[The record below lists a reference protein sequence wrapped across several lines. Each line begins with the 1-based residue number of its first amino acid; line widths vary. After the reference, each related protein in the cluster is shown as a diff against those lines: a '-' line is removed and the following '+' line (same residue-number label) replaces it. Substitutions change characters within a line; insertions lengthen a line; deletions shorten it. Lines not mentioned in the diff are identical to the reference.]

1 MDNSNNKT
9 KRIKE
14 IDFIKGVLILLVYL
28 DHSVLYYP
36 LDFRAEYLGCK
47 IISNF
52 TSSFFMQCF
61 FIVSGFLFYSNNK
74 SYFLVLKDKIKR
86 LAVPYIF
93 ICGISLC
100 VKFANPSL
108 AYVSKSS
115 LSDYLYYYLFD
126 GGDRWFVYALF
137 GIFLFVAP
145 VKRFIVQSTF
155 SIIATILLVYTILDT
170 NVLSSLPA
178 IPLFLD
184 YGRYFLLGFLV
195 KKYYSSIR
203 SFLRT
208 NWINFSLLFLI
219 FNVILSNLYKDRFFS
234 LVLPIIGSV
243 SLLAIC
249 IKYCDT
255 QCNQYFT
262 SCVNRVGRYSLQ
274 FYMLNGCILMP
285 LRFLLVNIIG
295 IVNPWFVVP
304 FLFVS
309 MLVIAHIL
317 VRIFERFKLTKILL
331 GY

>member
-1 MDNSNNKT
+1 MYKLNINPR
-9 KRIKE
+9 RIKE
-14 IDFIKGVLILLVYL
+14 IDFIKGILILLVYL

-36 LDFRAEYLGCK
+36 FDFRKEYLGCRLL
-47 IISNF
+47 SNF
-52 TSSFFMQCF
+52 VLSFFMPCF
-61 FIVSGFLFYSNNK
+61 FIISGFLFYSSNK
-74 SYFLVLKDKIKR
+74 SYLTVMTDKIKR
-86 LAVPYIF
+86 LVVPYFF
-93 ICGISLC
+93 ICLLSLC
-100 VKFANPSL
+100 VKLVNPSL
-108 AYVSKSS
+108 AFVSKSS
-115 LSDYLYYYLFD
+115 LSDYLYYYLLD

-170 NVLSSLPA
+170 KVLSSLPA

-255 QCNQYFT
+255 QCNQYII
-262 SCVNRVGRYSLQ
+262 SCVNKVGRYSLQ

-285 LRFLLVNIIG
+285 LRFLLVNILG
-295 IVNPWFVVP
+295 IVNPWIVVP
-304 FLFVS
+304 FMFIS
-309 MLVIAHIL
+309 MLVMAHVL
-317 VRIFERFKLTKILL
+317 VIIFEKFKLTRILL

>member
-1 MDNSNNKT
+1 MDNSKT
-9 KRIKE
+9 NTNRIIE
-14 IDFIKGVLILLVYL
+14 IDLIKGLLILLVYL

-36 LDFRAEYLGCK
+36 VDFKTEYLGCK
-47 IISNF
+47 ILTNF
-52 TSSFFMQCF
+52 TSSFFMPCF
-61 FIVSGFLFYSNNK
+61 FIVSGILFFSNKK
-74 SYFLVLKDKIKR
+74 SYLTVLTDKIKR
-86 LAVPYIF
+86 LAVPYFF

-100 VKFANPSL
+100 VKLANPSL
-108 AYVSKSS
+108 AFVSKNT
-115 LSDYLYYYLFD
+115 LSDYLNYYLLE

-145 VKRFIVQSTF
+145 IKRFIVQSTF
-155 SIIATILLVYTILDT
+155 SIIASILLVYTILDT
-170 NVLSSLPA
+170 KVISSLPA
-178 IPLFLD
+178 IPLFFD

-195 KKYYSSIR
+195 KKYYPTIR

-208 NWINFSLLFLI
+208 NWIHFIVLFI
-219 FNVILSNLYKDRFFS
+219 AFNVILSNLYDDLFFS

-249 IKYCDT
+249 IKYCDSE
-255 QCNQYFT
+255 CNQFFMSY
-262 SCVNRVGRYSLQ
+262 VNKVGRYSLQ

-285 LRFLLVNIIG
+285 LRYLLVNVIG

-317 VRIFERFKLTKILL
+317 VRLFERFKLTRILL